1 MNRRWIIFRLFQY
14 LLRPFIDFIF
24 DQLITNDSLSLLL
37 SPMVYYFI

>member
-1 MNRRWIIFRLFQY
+1 MNSWWIIFRLFQY

-24 DQLITNDSLSLLL
+24 DQLIINDSLSLLL

>member
-1 MNRRWIIFRLFQY
+1 MNSWWIIFRLFQY

-24 DQLITNDSLSLLL
+24 DLLITNDSLSLLL

>member
-1 MNRRWIIFRLFQY
+1 MNSWCIIFRLFQY
-14 LLRPFIDFIF
+14 LLRPFIDFFF

>member
-1 MNRRWIIFRLFQY
+1 MNNWWIIFRLFQY
-14 LLRPFIDFIF
+14 LLRPFIDFII